1 MKFNKAQTI
10 EMEKLDQVSGGT
22 HAEYKEIFHAALGFD
37 IVNNDAANKVS
48 RRFRSNYGLH
58 FVSGSGVAV
67 SKNNIVKANS
77 VSILGKAKT
86 NSSAVL
92 KGTPAEYT
100 CMKTG
105 KALTHGEVLGR
116 VKALARKW
124 AA

>member
-58 FVSGSGVAV
+58 FEDEDCVVDYLREELG
-67 SKNNIVKANS
+67 IKANLHGG
-77 VSILGKAKT
+77 IT
-86 NSSAVL
+86 SAVL